1 MMVKQVA
8 PCNPLSVSYSL
19 LDVSARPRGGTTGV
33 QVSWILLRFCFLAH
47 RGQRTE
53 RFSETKIQINIE
65 ERPWLGMFNIAPRY
79 APSGYL
85 LGVPEYLFCTP

>member
-65 ERPWLGMFNIAPRY
+65 KGPGWECSI
-79 APSGYL
+79 L
-85 LGVPEYLFCTP
+85 LRVTPLRVTY